1 MARLRELIIKISANS
16 SSYQSELAKAA
27 RLSNDYYKN
36 MGASGRRY
44 QQSLR
49 AQQNALAD
57 INKQLS
63 TVTMTAKGMAGAMA
77 GFFSVSAIVSTVDEW
92 GQMAARIKMALK
104 SVEGS
109 TNQYENL
116 QNRFLEISNRN
127 GKNIE
132 DTQLMYVTAA
142 KSMQELGFSTAQ
154 TIDLVESMSSSF
166 TANATSVNATQS
178 AISAFGKAM
187 IAGKVAGD
195 NWNAI
200 MNATPTILGDIAA
213 ELERTN
219 GGVKVTETAVKKMG
233 ADGAISFKLLADS
246 IINAKNANNELANSM
261 DNTVTDGFTRVA
273 NSAKKYFG
281 EANSGIGVTRSMSA
295 ALATVSDNFDKV
307 ADAGLLLI
315 GVGVTRYLSGLTTSA
330 FAAAGAL
337 INSAKA
343 EVTLAA
349 AQVNTTKATVIEQK
363 AKVAS
368 AAAALAHARSSVVQ
382 GAQLEKVA
390 LAEAKVTTAQNKLNI
405 AMATGSNRAILS
417 AKAKLDKAKAS
428 LAAAKATDAEVAAEK
443 RLNAEKAKLANDISN
458 NRDAR
463 RNLNRTTSV
472 IGAAGRGLKG
482 IVALAGGLPGILML
496 SAGAWY
502 MYKQNQEE
510 AHRAS
515 LEYAKTLD
523 DIASR
528 TKKMSLNESLDEGR
542 KTKGAL
548 KAQTEEIEELNR
560 QITETKN
567 NIQKMRDNLKN
578 HGSQMSVGIK
588 EENYKQIQKL
598 TIDVAA
604 AEQTLIEKEQER
616 GKTISVLN
624 GLTVQTVKAFHELNT
639 AKNQKLAV
647 MGREIAQESEFN
659 RLLSLG
665 NNLLSSR
672 QLLTQS
678 PMLVG
683 NRPELN
689 DQQRQML
696 WSAEQERILAGM
708 KQRDQVEQRAI
719 WEAESTFSN
728 DEHKKQYISD
738 KLKAF
743 DERERMSKSLKSGG
757 AEMKESERIAERYRD
772 KIADLSVAIAV
783 QKERAEKGEKAA
795 ALYAAAN
802 EVGSKW
808 TTEQRKSIQS
818 SAVELAKWTE
828 KADEAVRKQ
837 REMADALKDLNDA
850 TRKFQDDTELAK
862 GSRGMG
868 SREKNKFEERQQ
880 VERVFSKTDQGKDAI
895 IARQQ
900 ALDALEK
907 KYREAEDAERDW
919 LAGTS
924 SALVDWMDQAKNHSQ
939 MAYDS
944 ITSIA
949 DSTTSSISETLKG
962 LANGTKNLGG
972 AVSSVISD
980 IGQSSLSM
988 LTDMTA
994 KWLVY
999 QGVQLAVG
1007 KTTQASAGTSLFT
1020 NAQAMAKLAAL
1031 NAYASTAAI
1040 PLVGPAMAP
1049 IAAASASAFAE
1060 PMAAGI
1066 GALSLSGMAHD
1077 GLDKVPETGTWLLQ
1091 KGERVVTS
1099 QTSAKLD
1106 ATLERVRNERNEQQ
1120 AMQGSI
1126 NPEINIHNSFSGKP
1140 DDATLQAIEASNKRL
1155 AKQIKDELTSEI
1167 IKPQTNFGKTLHY
1180 MYPNRSS
1187 IK

>member
-1 MARLRELIIKISANS
+1 MAKLRELIIKISANS

-27 RLSNDYYKN
+27 RLSNDYYKS
-36 MGASGRRY
+36 MGASGRQY

-77 GFFSVSAIVSTVDEW
+77 GFFSVSALVSTVDEW

-109 TNQYENL
+109 TNQYESL

-178 AISAFGKAM
+178 AISAFGKSM

-219 GGVKVTETAVKKMG
+219 GGIKVTETAVKKLG

-246 IINAKNANNELANSM
+246 IIHAKNANNELANSM

-330 FAAAGAL
+330 FAATGAL

-349 AQVNTTKATVIEQK
+349 AQVNTTKTTVMEQK

-368 AAAALAHARSSVVQ
+368 AAAALAHARSSVVL

-405 AMATGSNRAILS
+405 AMATGSNRAILG
-417 AKAKLDKAKAS
+417 AKSKLEKAKAS
-428 LAAAKATDAEVAAEK
+428 LAAAKATDAETAAEK
-443 RLNAEKAKLANDISN
+443 RLNAEKAKLSNDIAN

-510 AHRAS
+510 AHKAS

-523 DIASR
+523 DIAAR

-560 QITETKN
+560 QIIQTKN
-567 NIQKMRDNLKN
+567 NIQTMHNQLEMY
-578 HGSQMSVGIK
+578 GSRMS
-588 EENYKQIQKL
+588 EEEKAKYYAQIQKL

-604 AEQTLIEKEQER
+604 AEQTLLEKEQER
-616 GKTISVLN
+616 GKTTSVLN
-624 GLTVQTVKAFHELNT
+624 GLTVQAVKAFHELNT

-659 RLLSLG
+659 RILSIG
-665 NNLLSSR
+665 NSILSSR
-672 QLLTQS
+672 QLLTQA

-708 KQRDQVEQRAI
+708 KQRDQVEQRAL

-728 DEHKKQYISD
+728 DEHKKQYVND

-743 DERERMSKSLKSGG
+743 DERERLSKSLKSGVS
-757 AEMKESERIAERYRD
+757 EMKESERIAERYRD
-772 KIADLSVAIAV
+772 KIADLSIATTIQQV
-783 QKERAEKGEKAA
+783 RAEKGEKAA
-795 ALYAAAN
+795 ALYAAAH
-802 EVGSKW
+802 ETGAKW
-808 TTEQRKSIQS
+808 TDEQRKSIQS
-818 SAVELAKWTE
+818 ASVQLAEWTQ

-837 REMADALKDLNDA
+837 REMTDALKDLRDA
-850 TRKFQDDTELAK
+850 TRKHQDDTALAK

-868 SREKNKFEERQQ
+868 DRQKEQFEERQQ
-880 VERVFSKTDQGKDAI
+880 IERVFDKTDKGKDAI

-900 ALDALEK
+900 ALDALNR
-907 KYREAEDAERDW
+907 KYLESKQAEMDWSAGLTSGFSNWLDEASNYAGRVSSVTQSTMTGMVDNISDLLIGNKADW
-919 LAGTS
+919 KSWSIDVLKS
-924 SALVDWMDQAKNHSQ
+924 IDKVLINMALVQSMKAAGSYFGGGFGSLISSIVPNAKGGV
-939 MAYDS
+939 YDSPSLSSYSGQIVNSPTMFAFAKGAGLMGEAGPEAIMPLTRGSDGSLGVRVLGLENVQNGTTS
-944 ITSIA
+944 ITSNNAIKI
-949 DSTTSSISETLKG
+949 DVGDI
-962 LANGTKNLGG
+962 NL
-972 AVSSVISD
+972 ISD
-980 IGQSSLSM
+980 GSKEQPTIGDVSG
-988 LTDMTA
+988 A
-994 KWLVY
+994 K
-999 QGVQLAVG
+999 QQLKNEIVN
-1007 KTTQASAGTSLFT
+1007 TVNEQASREGT
-1020 NAQAMAKLAAL
+1020 
-1031 NAYASTAAI
+1031 
-1040 PLVGPAMAP
+1040 PLWQ
-1049 IAAASASAFAE
+1049 
-1060 PMAAGI
+1060 
-1066 GALSLSGMAHD
+1066 L
-1077 GLDKVPETGTWLLQ
+1077 
-1091 KGERVVTS
+1091 
-1099 QTSAKLD
+1099 
-1106 ATLERVRNERNEQQ
+1106 
-1120 AMQGSI
+1120 I
-1126 NPEINIHNSFSGKP
+1126 N
-1140 DDATLQAIEASNKRL
+1140 R
-1155 AKQIKDELTSEI
+1155 
-1167 IKPQTNFGKTLHY
+1167 
-1180 MYPNRSS
+1180 RR
-1187 IK
+1187 

>member
-1 MARLRELIIKISANS
+1 MAKLRELIIKISANS
-16 SSYQSELAKAA
+16 SSYQSELARMS

-213 ELERTN
+213 ELQRTN
-219 GGVKVTETAVKKMG
+219 GGIKVTETAVKKLG

-330 FAAAGAL
+330 FAATGAL

-349 AQVNTTKATVIEQK
+349 AQVNTTKTTVMEQK

-390 LAEAKVTTAQNKLNI
+390 LAEAKVTAAQNKLNTAI
-405 AMATGSNRAILS
+405 ATGTNRAILD
-417 AKAKLDKAKAS
+417 AKSKLEKAKAS
-428 LAAAKATDAEVAAEK
+428 LAAAKATDAEAAAEK
-443 RLNAEKAKLANDISN
+443 RLNAEKAKLSNDIAN

-523 DIASR
+523 DIAAR

-542 KTKGAL
+542 KTKDAL

-560 QITETKN
+560 QIIQTKN
-567 NIQKMRDNLKN
+567 NIQQMRDNLKN

-659 RLLSLG
+659 RILSIG
-665 NNLLSSR
+665 NSILSSR
-672 QLLTQS
+672 QLLTQA
-678 PMLVG
+678 PMLAG

-743 DERERMSKSLKSGG
+743 DERERMSKSLKSGTSL
-757 AEMKESERIAERYRD
+757 MKEAERVTERYKD
-772 KIADLSVAIAV
+772 KMADLSVATEV
-783 QKERAEKGEKAA
+783 QRIRALQGEKAA
-795 ALYAAAN
+795 ALYAAGHETGA
-802 EVGSKW
+802 KW
-808 TTEQRKSIQS
+808 TDEQRKSIQS
-818 SAVELAKWTE
+818 ASVQLAEWTQ

-837 REMADALKDLNDA
+837 REMADALKDLRDA
-850 TRKFQDDTELAK
+850 TRKFQDDTDLAK
-862 GSRGMG
+862 GSHGMG
-868 SREKNKFEERQQ
+868 DRQKDQFEERQQ
-880 VERVFSKTDQGKDAI
+880 IERVFDKTDKGKDAI
-895 IARQQ
+895 IARQR
-900 ALDALEK
+900 ALDALNR
-907 KYREAEDAERDW
+907 KYRESKQAEMDW
-919 LAGTS
+919 SAGLTS
-924 SALVDWMDQAKNHSQ
+924 GFSNWLDEASNYASQVSSVTQSTMSGMVDNISDLLIGNKADWKSWSIDVLKSVNKVLLNMAMVNSMKAAGSYFGGGFGSFISSIIPNAKGGV
-939 MAYDS
+939 YDSPSLSSYSGQIVSSPTLFAFAKGAGLMGEAGPEAIMPLTRGSDGSLGVRVLGLENIQNGSTS
-944 ITSIA
+944 ITSNNAINI
-949 DSTTSSISETLKG
+949 DVGDINLISD
-962 LANGTKNLGG
+962 GTKEQQQPVGDVSG
-972 AVSSVISD
+972 AR
-980 IGQSSLSM
+980 Q
-988 LTDMTA
+988 
-994 KWLVY
+994 
-999 QGVQLAVG
+999 QLKNEIVN
-1007 KTTQASAGTSLFT
+1007 TVNEQASREGT
-1020 NAQAMAKLAAL
+1020 
-1031 NAYASTAAI
+1031 
-1040 PLVGPAMAP
+1040 PL
-1049 IAAASASAFAE
+1049 
-1060 PMAAGI
+1060 
-1066 GALSLSGMAHD
+1066 
-1077 GLDKVPETGTWLLQ
+1077 WLL
-1091 KGERVVTS
+1091 
-1099 QTSAKLD
+1099 
-1106 ATLERVRNERNEQQ
+1106 
-1120 AMQGSI
+1120 I
-1126 NPEINIHNSFSGKP
+1126 N
-1140 DDATLQAIEASNKRL
+1140 R
-1155 AKQIKDELTSEI
+1155 
-1167 IKPQTNFGKTLHY
+1167 
-1180 MYPNRSS
+1180 RR
-1187 IK
+1187 

>member
-1 MARLRELIIKISANS
+1 MAKLRELIIRISANS

-27 RLSNDYYKN
+27 RLGNDYYKN

-44 QQSLR
+44 QQSLQ
-49 AQQNALAD
+49 AQQRALSD
-57 INKQLS
+57 INRQLS

-77 GFFSVSAIVSTVDEW
+77 GFFSVSALVSTVDEW

-109 TNQYENL
+109 TNQYESL

-178 AISAFGKAM
+178 AISAFGKSM

-219 GGVKVTETAVKKMG
+219 GGVKVTETAVKKLG

-330 FAAAGAL
+330 FTATGAL
-337 INSAKA
+337 VNSAKA
-343 EVTLAA
+343 EVNLAA

-368 AAAALAHARSSVVQ
+368 AAASLAHARSSVVQ

-390 LAEAKVTTAQNKLNI
+390 LAETKVTAAQNKLNI

-428 LAAAKATDAEVAAEK
+428 LAAAKATDAETAAEK

-472 IGAAGRGLKG
+472 IGTTVRGLKG
-482 IVALAGGLPGILML
+482 IASLAGGLPGILML

-523 DIASR
+523 DIANR
-528 TKKMSLNESLDEGR
+528 TKKMSLTEASDEG
-542 KTKGAL
+542 KKVSSTL
-548 KAQTEEIEELNR
+548 EAQTKEIEKQLNT
-560 QITETKN
+560 I
-567 NIQKMRDNLKN
+567 
-578 HGSQMSVGIK
+578 
-588 EENYKQIQKL
+588 ENYKYRISQASKRSIDPDFTSDQKQIQLNLITKL
-598 TIDVAA
+598 TQQLQVE
-604 AEQTLIEKEQER
+604 EQKLLEKEQER
-616 GKTISVLN
+616 EKTTSVLN
-624 GLTVQTVKAFHELNT
+624 GLTVQTVKTLNELNT

-659 RLLSLG
+659 RILSIG
-665 NNLLSSR
+665 NSILSSR
-672 QLLTQS
+672 QLLTQA
-678 PMLVG
+678 PMLAG

-696 WSAEQERILAGM
+696 WSAEQERIIAGM
-708 KQRDQVEQRAI
+708 KQRDQVEQRAL
-719 WEAESTFSN
+719 WEADSTFSN
-728 DEHKKQYISD
+728 DEHKKQYVSD

-743 DERERMSKSLKSGG
+743 DERERMSKSLKSGS

-783 QKERAEKGEKAA
+783 QQERAEKGEKAA

-837 REMADALKDLNDA
+837 REMADALKDLRDA
-850 TRKFQDDTELAK
+850 TRKFQDDTDLAK
-862 GSRGMG
+862 GSHGMG
-868 SREKNKFEERQQ
+868 DRQKDQFEERQQ
-880 VERVFSKTDQGKDAI
+880 IERVFDKTDKGKDAI

-900 ALDALEK
+900 ALDALNR
-907 KYREAEDAERDW
+907 KYRESKQAEMEWSAGLTSGFSNWLDEASNYASQVSSVTQSTMSGMVDNISDLLIGNKADW
-919 LAGTS
+919 KSWSIDVLKSVNKVLLNMAMVNSMKAAGSYFGGGFGSFIS
-924 SALVDWMDQAKNHSQ
+924 SIVPNAKGGV
-939 MAYDS
+939 YDSPGLSSYSGQIVSSPTLFAFAKGAGLMGEAGPEAIMPLTRGSDGSLGVRVLGLENVQNGSTS
-944 ITSIA
+944 ITSNNAINI
-949 DSTTSSISETLKG
+949 DVGDINLISD
-962 LANGTKNLGG
+962 GTKEQQQPVGDVSG
-972 AVSSVISD
+972 ARQQLKNEIVSTVNE
-980 IGQSSLSM
+980 
-988 LTDMTA
+988 
-994 KWLVY
+994 
-999 QGVQLAVG
+999 
-1007 KTTQASAGTSLFT
+1007 QASREGT
-1020 NAQAMAKLAAL
+1020 
-1031 NAYASTAAI
+1031 
-1040 PLVGPAMAP
+1040 PL
-1049 IAAASASAFAE
+1049 
-1060 PMAAGI
+1060 
-1066 GALSLSGMAHD
+1066 
-1077 GLDKVPETGTWLLQ
+1077 WLL
-1091 KGERVVTS
+1091 
-1099 QTSAKLD
+1099 
-1106 ATLERVRNERNEQQ
+1106 
-1120 AMQGSI
+1120 I
-1126 NPEINIHNSFSGKP
+1126 N
-1140 DDATLQAIEASNKRL
+1140 R
-1155 AKQIKDELTSEI
+1155 
-1167 IKPQTNFGKTLHY
+1167 
-1180 MYPNRSS
+1180 RR
-1187 IK
+1187 